1 MPYSLP
7 HAYNFCTAKYAF
19 SPSTRFYSNENDN
32 LAHKP
37 LKYTQ
42 NAQMHARN
50 ADEIVKGK
58 KPPFIM
64 AVSMLFVNLSANPP
78 ARLTSPA
85 RTRSASLVLF

>member
-1 MPYSLP
+1 MHTTFVLPNMPILLP
-7 HAYNFCTAKYAF
+7 QDFF
-19 SPSTRFYSNENDN
+19 PNENSN

-50 ADEIVKGK
+50 ADEISQWQKAAIRYGRLN
-58 KPPFIM
+58 
-64 AVSMLFVNLSANPP
+64 AFVNLSANPP

-85 RTRSASLVLF
+85 RTSSAPFVLF